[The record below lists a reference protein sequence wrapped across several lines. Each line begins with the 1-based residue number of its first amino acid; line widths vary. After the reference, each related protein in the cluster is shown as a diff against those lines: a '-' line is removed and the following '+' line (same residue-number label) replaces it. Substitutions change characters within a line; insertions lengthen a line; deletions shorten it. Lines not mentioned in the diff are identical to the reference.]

1 MKEPVIVSSSEVM
14 AGCWATVRF
23 NGGICPRLESCSYP
37 EKKTC
42 KAHTLKTHTIRLTYK
57 LFASGVTM
65 TDHDYDQD
73 PIMRENFLYVGD
85 TVIYK
90 GQEAVVETIV
100 TIENSALDGR
110 QVHVVPWVTQRLFT
124 VTLTNGHWAYGEQI
138 QPLKKSQTAGSIK
151 EPITE
156 EVDHV

>member
-1 MKEPVIVSSSEVM
+1 
-14 AGCWATVRF
+14 
-23 NGGICPRLESCSYP
+23 
-37 EKKTC
+37 
-42 KAHTLKTHTIRLTYK
+42 
-57 LFASGVTM
+57 M